1 MLQKIAPVLPAFDIS
16 ETSTFFRNKLKFNTI
31 NYGNYLV
38 VRKDRIE
45 FHYYL
50 WQGKETF
57 TTSCC
62 FIYDDNIEDLY
73 AAFSSLGIIQ
83 PASNKWNNSW
93 GKREFQ
99 VKDNNGN
106 VLRFGEEV

>member
-1 MLQKIAPVLPAFDIS
+1 MLQKIAPVLPAVDIS
-16 ETSTFFRNKLKFNTI
+16 ETSTFFRNKLKFETI

-38 VRKDRIE
+38 VKKDHIE

-50 WQGKETF
+50 WPKKETF
-57 TTSCC
+57 TASCC

-73 AAFSSLGIIQ
+73 ATFASFGIIQ
-83 PASNKWNNSW
+83 PASNKWSNSW

-106 VLRFGEEV
+106 VLRFGEKV